1 MGDGSYLANGVA
13 HSAITMF
20 AEKLRIGTVIIVKK
34 KKIRVVLFENMWVE
48 NWQFRWDFRDIMR
61 FFFSFLKLS
70 FVTIFPFLFRC
81 KNMYDHR

>member
-1 MGDGSYLANGVA
+1 MGDISYLANGFA

-48 NWQFRWDFRDIMR
+48 NWEFRWDFWDIII
-61 FFFSFLKLS
+61 FFFE
-70 FVTIFPFLFRC
+70 
-81 KNMYDHR
+81 NMFSTF